1 MQASIF
7 SKKVLGAPTMVTSHP
22 EVLCE
27 NAKAVNHLR
36 GMRKGIFKRTANGE
50 TSFSIIKIKTEPWKQ
65 SLAFFPQALLAM
77 NSLGV
82 I

>member
-1 MQASIF
+1 
-7 SKKVLGAPTMVTSHP
+7 MVTSHP

-50 TSFSIIKIKTEPWKQ
+50 TSFSIIKIKTEP
-65 SLAFFPQALLAM
+65 
-77 NSLGV
+77 
-82 I
+82 